1 MDGNDWMKDLR
12 SKAEHYQEPEPDG
25 LWQDILASVRRR
37 HYALWRRSLVAV
49 SSLAAMA
56 AAVLAFLYF
65 LSHTY
70 PSAPDAVSP
79 SDGIHI
85 LGQGGRYYADVTGQ
99 PEKTPD
105 AEIESFSA
113 DYPADSSTDHLLSG
127 HVCGPVSDSPSDP
140 SSGPSSGS
148 PADPSSGSST
158 DYSSSEGQTSQPD
171 PQVHEGSSTSGWP
184 GNVWE
189 DPVRQSGNAGQS
201 VPSGSR
207 RGNISAKVYYSNL
220 TGSSSGGSGFGSL
233 ISPAAALDMDQ
244 AMSVVNAG
252 DVNGSALMAVD
263 DQLSTEVRHRQ
274 PVRAGVS
281 VRFDLPGRWG
291 IETGLTYSLLE
302 SESDAG
308 TSYRYFHTRR
318 RLHYLGIP
326 VKVTFDAV
334 RKRHWSL
341 YVSAGGML
349 EKNIA
354 GEADMDLIVD
364 DVSVSTRK
372 DAVLVKQ
379 LQWSLNAAA
388 GAEYRIIPAIG
399 LYAEPGVSWF
409 IDNGSPIETV
419 YQSRPV
425 NFNLEMGL
433 RFHF

>member
-12 SKAEHYQEPEPDG
+12 SKAGNYQEPEPDG

-37 HYALWRRSLVAV
+37 PYVSWHRPLVTV
-49 SSLAAMA
+49 SSLAAIA
-56 AAVLAFLYF
+56 AAVSAFLYF
-65 LSHTY
+65 LPHPYT
-70 PSAPDAVSP
+70 SAPDE
-79 SDGIHI
+79 IHI
-85 LGQGGRYYADVTGQ
+85 QGHVGSAYADVPGQ
-99 PEKTPD
+99 PENAPY
-105 AEIESFSA
+105 AEIESFSTA
-113 DYPADSSTDHLLSG
+113 SSTGHLPPGLSS
-127 HVCGPVSDSPSDP
+127 CRSSDPSSDPPSDLSPDP
-140 SSGPSSGS
+140 SSGPERPDYAISGDS
-148 PADPSSGSST
+148 P
-158 DYSSSEGQTSQPD
+158 SQAE
-171 PQVHEGSSTSGWP
+171 PQVQEDSSTSGWP
-184 GNVWE
+184 GNIRE
-189 DPVRQSGNAGQS
+189 DSLWQYGNAGQS

-207 RGNISAKVYYSNL
+207 RGGISAKVYYSNL
-220 TGSSSGGSGFGSL
+220 PGSSSAGSGFGSL

-244 AMSVVNAG
+244 AMSVANAG

-263 DQLSTEVRHRQ
+263 DQLSAEVRHRQ

-354 GEADMDLIVD
+354 GEADMDLMVNG
-364 DVSVSTRK
+364 VSVSTRK
-372 DAVLVKQ
+372 DDILVKQ

-425 NFNLEMGL
+425 NFNLELGL